1 MRILYIHATVVPPP
15 TDLLTDRFFLLSEHL
30 EGDVLQP
37 VWFQTAEELEAVF
50 GPGSYPVHSVGRFRY
65 HWFLSNG
72 VQTRRRRLE
81 IFWFYL
87 RKGLQLS
94 RERRYDCIV
103 AYSHL
108 TTGLLAGVLK
118 LLTGTRLI
126 IEIAT
131 SPEFVGITDVPKPG
145 WREWSKKAYS
155 DLCLHLSM
163 LLANRAH
170 FLYPEQVSAYPLLR
184 RVPNTVFHEFV
195 PVSSIDRP
203 GAGEASEPYVL
214 FVGAPWY
221 LKGVDVLTKAFL
233 KVAPDYPN
241 ISLKL
246 LGYFPDIQSLQALIG
261 GSSRIEVLK
270 ARPNPETLEVIRR
283 AAVLVLPSRCE
294 GMGRVLIEAMAA
306 GIPLIG
312 SRVGGIPSV
321 LEDGVNGFLV
331 PAGDVEALSAKLRQ
345 LLGDAGLRRQM
356 GDRGYE
362 RAHCELNEQVYV
374 ERFTGMVE
382 ATVPSSNSTSKFS

>member
-15 TDLLTDRFFLLSEHL
+15 TNLLTDRFFLLSEHL

-72 VQTRRRRLE
+72 AQTRRRRLE

-87 RKGLQLS
+87 CKGLQLS

-155 DLCLHLSM
+155 DLCLHLVM

-170 FLYPEQVSAYPLLR
+170 FLYPEQ
-184 RVPNTVFHEFV
+184 
-195 PVSSIDRP
+195 
-203 GAGEASEPYVL
+203 
-214 FVGAPWY
+214 
-221 LKGVDVLTKAFL
+221 
-233 KVAPDYPN
+233 
-241 ISLKL
+241 
-246 LGYFPDIQSLQALIG
+246 IG
-261 GSSRIEVLK
+261 
-270 ARPNPETLEVIRR
+270 
-283 AAVLVLPSRCE
+283 
-294 GMGRVLIEAMAA
+294 
-306 GIPLIG
+306 
-312 SRVGGIPSV
+312 
-321 LEDGVNGFLV
+321 
-331 PAGDVEALSAKLRQ
+331 
-345 LLGDAGLRRQM
+345 
-356 GDRGYE
+356 
-362 RAHCELNEQVYV
+362 RAHV
-374 ERFTGMVE
+374 
-382 ATVPSSNSTSKFS
+382 